1 MRKSFLIIL
10 PLCLIVIF
18 TVSVTDATSLWNG
31 NNALVRDNKANQV
44 GDILTVIITEDATAS
59 QEAST
64 DASQDNQA
72 DVGAGTG
79 IFDFIRS
86 FGFNQS
92 DSSNATGS
100 TSRSG
105 SLSAEITVQI
115 EERLDNG
122 NLKISG
128 TRRVK
133 INDETQDIKL
143 TGIVRPEDI
152 SPENTIESSYIAN
165 AEIDYEGTGVIGDR
179 QRQGV
184 ISRIISWLF

>member
-1 MRKSFLIIL
+1 M
-10 PLCLIVIF
+10 
-18 TVSVTDATSLWNG
+18 SVTEATSLWNG
-31 NNALVRDNKANQV
+31 NDELFRDNKANQV
-44 GDILTVIITEDATAS
+44 GDILTVIITEDATAT
-59 QEAST
+59 QQAST
-64 DASQDNQA
+64 DASQNNQA

-86 FGFNQS
+86 FGFSQS

-115 EERLDNG
+115 EEELANG

-128 TRRVK
+128 TRSVK

-152 SPENTIESSYIAN
+152 SPQNTIESNYIAN
-165 AEIDYEGTGVIGDR
+165 AEIDYEGKGVIGDR
-179 QRQGV
+179 QRQGI
-184 ISRIISWLF
+184 ISRIVAWLF